1 MVLLMKKYLGG
12 IIIGII
18 LLSILRLILNNI
30 EIDERSEKQS
40 ENRWITLQKCVEDKI
55 SNEKC
60 KKLIS
65 DFKKYLEK
73 NATKS
78 Q

>member
-1 MVLLMKKYLGG
+1 MKKYFGG
-12 IIIGII
+12 IIIGIV
-18 LLSILRLILNNI
+18 LVSILRLILNNV
-30 EIDERSEKQS
+30 EIDERN
-40 ENRWITLQKCVEDKI
+40 ENRKITLQKCVEDNI